1 MKKIITLLILTL
13 TLTSFTKH
21 PESYFSIIGKWRD
34 VDKEK
39 ISYIVFQDDE
49 HAYFE
54 SQGRTIGG
62 ENCIIRGEKATMS
75 YEVDHSKK
83 PIEIDFIIKTKE
95 SGEINRFLCILE
107 KIENNT
113 IKLQFGHSGNRP
125 IGFNDRDAVIFK
137 RVK

>member
-1 MKKIITLLILTL
+1 MKKIITLLIFTL
-13 TLTSFTKH
+13 TLTSFSKY
-21 PESYFSIIGKWRD
+21 PNSDFNFVGKWRD
-34 VDKEK
+34 IDKEK
-39 ISYIVFQDDE
+39 VSYIVFQDDGY
-49 HAYFE
+49 AYFE
-54 SQGRTIGG
+54 SQGLTIGG

-95 SGEINRFLCILE
+95 SGEINRFLCITE

-113 IKLQFGHSGNRP
+113 IKLQFGSNGNRP
-125 IGFNDRDAVIFK
+125 VQFNDRAAVVFK